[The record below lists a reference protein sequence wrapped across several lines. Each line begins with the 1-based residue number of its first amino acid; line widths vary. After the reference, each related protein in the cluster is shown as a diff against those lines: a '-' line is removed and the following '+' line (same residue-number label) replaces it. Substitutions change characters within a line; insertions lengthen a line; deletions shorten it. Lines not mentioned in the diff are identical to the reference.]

1 MGSDREKER
10 LILEKRMLELE
21 IEKLKRQKA
30 RNHQSKKDELSDL
43 TDTAMGAVS
52 IAAGTAAGVATSS
65 VVGGMGLAVAGTAV
79 GIGVAPVAAAGAV
92 VGSAAYGIKKAI
104 DEQDVTAI
112 GAAAVGAGVGAGAA
126 SVIGGM
132 GLAVAGTA
140 VGITMAPVAA
150 AGAVVG
156 LAGYGVSKLLQGKK
170 HKDHRN
176 KKRKHH

>member
-1 MGSDREKER
+1 MGDNREKER
-10 LILEKRMLELE
+10 LIFQKKKLELE
-21 IEKLKRQKA
+21 IEKLRRQKA
-30 RNHQSKKDELSDL
+30 HSHQSKNEFSDL
-43 TDTAMGAVS
+43 TDTAMGAAS

-92 VGSAAYGIKKAI
+92 VGSAAYGVKKAI
-104 DEQDVTAI
+104 DEQDATAI
-112 GAAAVGAGVGAGAA
+112 GAAIVGAGAGAGAA

-156 LAGYGVSKLLQGKK
+156 LAGYGVSKLFEGKK
-170 HKDHRN
+170 HKHH
-176 KKRKHH
+176 KKSKHH